1 MSKDQEIPLP
11 VPHFQTTPRRS
22 RAATVAVLAAATVA
36 LGACGSSSGSS
47 PSASSSAQQPQQGQR
62 QGGPFASLSAS
73 ARACV
78 EKQGVTLPAGGRPGN
93 GQPPNGQP
101 GNGQPP
107 AGAGQRPA
115 NSDRFA
121 KMRAALKK
129 CGVNLPNRPP
139 GGGPPQGAPAGT
151 GTSQQ

>member
-1 MSKDQEIPLP
+1 LP
-11 VPHFQTTPRRS
+11 VPHFQTTPRRA
-22 RAATVAVLAAATVA
+22 RAAAIAVLAATTVA
-36 LGACGSSSGSS
+36 LGACGSSSGTSTT
-47 PSASSSAQQPQQGQR
+47 SAQQPQQQR
-62 QGGPFASLSAS
+62 QGGGPFASLSAS

-78 EKQGVTLPAGGRPGN
+78 EKQGVTLPTGRGPGN

-107 AGAGQRPA
+107 TGSGQRPA
-115 NSDRFA
+115 NSDRFV

-139 GGGPPQGAPAGT
+139 GGGPPQGAPTGT
-151 GTSQQ
+151 GTSQNQ